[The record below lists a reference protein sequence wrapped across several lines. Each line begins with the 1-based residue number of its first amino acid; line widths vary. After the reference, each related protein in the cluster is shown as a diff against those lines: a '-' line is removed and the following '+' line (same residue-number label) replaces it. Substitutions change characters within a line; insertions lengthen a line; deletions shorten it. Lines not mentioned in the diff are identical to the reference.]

1 MSVER
6 KNGSFTPSVEDLLFT
21 ETTVGGDVLDRAFF
35 YELTEGWSPEA
46 LEALKERVTARVQ
59 DFYRGVASV
68 QGTDPAETAR
78 DVESAARDVGMWFTE
93 GSRLGGMLDSAL
105 EGFVRERGAANVTP
119 EELSSFVDGFRE
131 RPEFSSHADRLV
143 GWMYNRCREYGWDYT
158 RVSDPYTTVDQV
170 KFFIYGYPYLV
181 EERRRDFASFMV
193 GRLGSSTPEGAELRL
208 ADGDL
213 FLQGRKVR
221 SLVADRRSRDVRV
234 VFNFFGPDGRE
245 AVPVDSLSREDRDVL
260 FGRLGGLWER
270 SPRLREDWHDEERK
284 ASKGL
289 RRKPGGPSL

>member
-68 QGTDPAETAR
+68 QGTGPAETAR
-78 DVESAARDVGMWFTE
+78 DVESAARHVGMWFTE

-131 RPEFSSHADRLV
+131 RPQFASHSERLV

-158 RVSDPYTTVDQV
+158 RVSDPYRTVDQV
-170 KFFIYGYPYLV
+170 QLFIDGYPYLV

-193 GRLGSSTPEGAELRL
+193 GRLGSSIPEGVELRF

-213 FLQGRKVR
+213 FLQGREVR
-221 SLVADRRSRDVRV
+221 SLVVDRRSRDVLVIFNSPGAEARV
-234 VFNFFGPDGRE
+234 SVS
-245 AVPVDSLSREDRDVL
+245 AAALSGEDRDVL

-270 SPRLREDWHDEERK
+270 SPRLRERWKDEESRRRGPK
-284 ASKGL
+284 AGL
-289 RRKPGGPSL
+289 SL